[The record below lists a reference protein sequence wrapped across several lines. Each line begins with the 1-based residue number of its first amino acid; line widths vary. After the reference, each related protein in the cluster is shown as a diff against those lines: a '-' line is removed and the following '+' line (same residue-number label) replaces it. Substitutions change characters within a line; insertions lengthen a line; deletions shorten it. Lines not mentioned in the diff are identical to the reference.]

1 MKRLVF
7 AVSLVFGFGFMC
19 ASGDTEGEKDP
30 DVVVVPVPDGDDD
43 DDDDGNW
50 CCEYEDDD
58 GDKHFAL
65 TDGAA
70 ACNNEFGDRDGRWVS
85 DSKCTPC
92 CCKAANDPD
101 DRSKGNN
108 FELTTAASCSAVG
121 ECLAADA
128 KQCGGD
134 DDDDDDRG
142 GSTRPSP
149 RPRPTPGGSV
159 DDRKTRPGVGS
170 GGGGTPPAGGNRGSG
185 GGGRG
190 GRGR

>member
-7 AVSLVFGFGFMC
+7 AVSIVFGFGFMC
-19 ASGDTEGEKDP
+19 GGAVDEDDDEE
-30 DVVVVPVPDGDDD
+30 VVVVPVPEDG
-43 DDDDGNW
+43 DDDGNW

-58 GDKHFAL
+58 GKKRFAL

-92 CCKAANDPD
+92 CCKAPNDPD

-108 FELTTAASCSAVG
+108 FELTTAVACSAVG

-128 KQCGGD
+128 KQCGGTRGG
-134 DDDDDDRG
+134 DDRAQ
-142 GSTRPSP
+142 P
-149 RPRPTPGGSV
+149 RPRPRPSPGNKV
-159 DDRKTRPGVGS
+159 DERKTRTPAPAQPVDRNRQGKGQKGKGS
-170 GGGGTPPAGGNRGSG
+170 
-185 GGGRG
+185 
-190 GRGR
+190 